1 MQGYNTNYMV
11 KFGDV
16 GINQYFCSVMIY
28 TTIMD
33 IKKTIKDKGYTIS
46 LVAEKMG
53 INRVT
58 LTNMISGNP
67 TYNTMSRVAEAI
79 GCSVVDFF
87 SDERT
92 DNKADFAAFVRYN
105 GIHYTADTLEEFN
118 TIVEEIR
125 SVTN

>member
-1 MQGYNTNYMV
+1 
-11 KFGDV
+11 
-16 GINQYFCSVMIY
+16 
-28 TTIMD
+28 MD

-92 DNKADFAAFVRYN
+92 DNKDIDFAAFIRYK
-105 GIHYTADTLEEFN
+105 GIHYTADNIDEFFKQ
-118 TIVEEIR
+118 VEEIKT
-125 SVTN
+125 VTK

>member
-1 MQGYNTNYMV
+1 M
-11 KFGDV
+11 
-16 GINQYFCSVMIY
+16 GINLYFCSVMIY

-67 TYNTMSRVAEAI
+67 TYNTMCRVAEAI

-87 SDERT
+87 SDERPDDDKT
-92 DNKADFAAFVRYN
+92 DFAAFVRYN
-105 GIHYTADTLEEFN
+105 GIHYTADTLEDFN
-118 TIVEEIR
+118 IIVEELKSI
-125 SVTN
+125 TK

>member
-1 MQGYNTNYMV
+1 
-11 KFGDV
+11 
-16 GINQYFCSVMIY
+16 MIY

-92 DNKADFAAFVRYN
+92 DNKTDFAAFVRFK
-105 GIHYTADTLEEFN
+105 GIHYTADSLEEFN
-118 TIVEEIR
+118 NIVEEIK
-125 SVTN
+125 SITK

>member
-1 MQGYNTNYMV
+1 
-11 KFGDV
+11 
-16 GINQYFCSVMIY
+16 
-28 TTIMD
+28 MD
-33 IKKTIKDKGYTIS
+33 IKRTIKNKGYTIS

-58 LTNMISGNP
+58 LTNMVSGNP

-87 SDERT
+87 ADERAEEKDT
-92 DNKADFAAFVRYN
+92 DFAAYIRYK
-105 GIHYTADTLEEFN
+105 GIHYTADNLEEFE

-125 SVTN
+125 SITK

>member
-1 MQGYNTNYMV
+1 MN
-11 KFGDV
+11 
-16 GINQYFCSVMIY
+16 
-28 TTIMD
+28 

-58 LTNMISGNP
+58 LTNMVSGNP

-87 SDERT
+87 ADERG
-92 DNKADFAAFVRYN
+92 NKDTDFAAFIRYK
-105 GIHYTADTLEEFN
+105 GIHYTADTLEEFLKQ
-118 TIVEEIR
+118 VEEIKTIAR
-125 SVTN
+125 

>member
-1 MQGYNTNYMV
+1 
-11 KFGDV
+11 
-16 GINQYFCSVMIY
+16 
-28 TTIMD
+28 MD

-92 DNKADFAAFVRYN
+92 DNNFAAFVRYN

-125 SVTN
+125 SISK

>member
-1 MQGYNTNYMV
+1 
-11 KFGDV
+11 
-16 GINQYFCSVMIY
+16 MIY

-46 LVAEKMG
+46 LVAGKMG

-58 LTNMISGNP
+58 LTNMISGNT

-92 DNKADFAAFVRYN
+92 DNKTDFAAFIRYK
-105 GIHYTADTLEEFN
+105 GIHYTADNLEEFN

-125 SVTN
+125 SVTNK

>member
-1 MQGYNTNYMV
+1 
-11 KFGDV
+11 
-16 GINQYFCSVMIY
+16 
-28 TTIMD
+28 MD

-79 GCSVVDFF
+79 GCSVVEFF
-87 SDERT
+87 ADEREQEST
-92 DNKADFAAFVRYN
+92 DFAAFIRYN
-105 GIHYTADTLEEFN
+105 GVHYTADTLEEFN
-118 TIVEEIR
+118 KIVEEIK
-125 SVTN
+125 SITNK

>member
-1 MQGYNTNYMV
+1 
-11 KFGDV
+11 
-16 GINQYFCSVMIY
+16 
-28 TTIMD
+28 MD

-87 SDERT
+87 SDEMT
-92 DNKADFAAFVRYN
+92 DDDKTDFAAFIRYN
-105 GIHYTADTLEEFN
+105 GIHYTADTLEEFEKV
-118 TIVEEIR
+118 VEEIK
-125 SVTN
+125 SITK